1 MRTRSATRG
10 LHHRALVRV
19 REVDLLRLGVAAE
32 ALHLHDLALPGEALL
47 ADDRADEDQDDRD
60 PEEDAGEVE
69 RRAHEGPDD
78 QEDEDGDC
86 DLHRRGSKSRNRS
99 VPRGQRLAGLARTTR
114 TSDCG
119 RLAVEP
125 LLKLAVAAL
134 DVLARLERLL
144 VLVARALDHRPGGGV
159 AREALVVG

>member
-60 PEEDAGEVE
+60 AEEDAGEVE

-78 QEDEDGDC
+78 QQDENGDC

-99 VPRGQRLAGLARTTR
+99 VPRGKRLAGLARTTR

-119 RLAVEP
+119 GCRWSRYSSSRLPRSTSSRVSNVSSFSSPAPSITGRV
-125 LLKLAVAAL
+125 
-134 DVLARLERLL
+134 
-144 VLVARALDHRPGGGV
+144 
-159 AREALVVG
+159 